1 MHPAPSWTDEFA
13 AETWQEHRSTA
24 RRHLFISSLGLM
36 LGLGIWMTWSVLV
49 LWLPRVGFHLS
60 TTELFGLTAMPALTA
75 ALLRFFYAIAASRM
89 GARHMLQI
97 STLALIFPAIGISFI
112 SQRPDLP
119 YEDLLA
125 VAALTGLGGACFT
138 SVMTSTSRQYPLS
151 RQGRALGWTAGLG
164 HLGIVLVQAFLPW
177 VLLHPVLGV
186 FSGPASSARPHLWI
200 QNAGLIWLPGIFIV
214 VVLAELGLRDQV
226 QARVTRPILRAT
238 FARFD
243 NFLLSWLY
251 LGSLGS
257 LIGFASVE
265 ALLTHTLFK
274 NAHISTT
281 YLGPLAAVI
290 AIPVG
295 GVLAD
300 RGRRG
305 APLAVLMFILTMIA
319 VGGLFISLPVAD
331 LDGSLPLYVA
341 CFIFIFS
348 STGIAQ
354 GATLQMMAQVSEEQ
368 APGHGSETL
377 AVLLGLGGAIATVGG
392 FFIPGMLASSMS
404 MFNGTELALFGF
416 ELFYASCLVIAWW
429 FWRLRDLQA
438 SH

>member
-1 MHPAPSWTDEFA
+1 MHPAPSWTDDFA
-13 AETWQEHRSTA
+13 TETWLQQRHVA

-75 ALLRFFYAIAASRM
+75 AVLRFFYAIAASRV
-89 GARHMLQI
+89 GARHMLQL
-97 STLALIFPAIGISFI
+97 STLALIFPAIGISVV

-119 YEDLLA
+119 YGDLLA

-138 SVMTSTSRQYPLS
+138 SVMISTSRQYPLS

-164 HLGIVLVQAFLPW
+164 HIGIVLVQALLPW
-177 VLLHPVLGV
+177 VLLHPVLGM
-186 FSGPASSARPHLWI
+186 FSGPASATQQHLWI
-200 QNAGLIWLPGIFIV
+200 QNAGLIWLPGIFAV
-214 VVLAELGLRDQV
+214 VVLAEIGLRDQV

-238 FARFD
+238 FRHFD

-257 LIGFASVE
+257 LIGFAAVE

-274 NAHISTT
+274 NAHLSTT

-290 AIPVG
+290 AIPIG
-295 GVLAD
+295 GSLAD
-300 RGRRG
+300 RGRCG
-305 APLAVLMFILTMIA
+305 APLAALMFMLTMIA
-319 VGGLFISLPVAD
+319 VGGLFVSLPVAD
-331 LDGSLPLYVA
+331 LEGSLPLYVA

-368 APGHGSETL
+368 APGQGSETL

-404 MFNGTELALFGF
+404 MFQGTELALFGF

-429 FWRLRDLQA
+429 FWRLRDLPA
-438 SH
+438 TH